1 MIALLKSTAR
11 HRLTRLSPLLVVF
24 LLLAPAVPVGGED
37 PAAAPGAKK
46 TAGGGGNGA
55 KKLQAKR
62 YDEVAYAT
70 THNAMSNSDEGWLFP
85 NQTHSL
91 TRQLADGIRA
101 FMLDVHD
108 KDGKPYLCHSR
119 FFLGSRPL
127 KDGLGELA
135 AYLGKN
141 SREVITIIFESYVSS
156 KALAG
161 AFKESG
167 LLRYAHSQPKG
178 KPWPTLG
185 KMVAS
190 GRRLVVFTDRAGGEL
205 PWLHRVWD
213 FCWET
218 HFSARSRKDLVCR
231 KNRGDSNNSLFI
243 LNHFLTRPVASA
255 RLADEVNHNPF
266 LKKRIEQCR
275 KASGRLPNFIT
286 VDFYELGD
294 VIAVVDELNGIR

>member
-11 HRLTRLSPLLVVF
+11 HQLTRLSPLLVVF
-24 LLLAPAVPVGGED
+24 LLLAPALPVGGED
-37 PAAAPGAKK
+37 PAAASGAKK
-46 TAGGGGNGA
+46 TAGGGTGA